1 MTAVATPPTATAV
14 APGHG
19 CATVAR
25 TLGETPEGT
34 ATPMRSW
41 LLIEHP
47 EAWARDVADRVLAR
61 VLPKPRLRELAE
73 LRRRYGLRPLL
84 VRRPGYRAGRPARR
98 TVLVGGVGSGGVG
111 SVGSVGGVGS
121 VGSVGSAGSAGGPTG
136 RWLERLELD
145 DLRELADL
153 DLAAVATGTGGL
165 GTPVTGALFGV
176 CTHGSKDMCCATM
189 GRPVAKALADAAP
202 GRVWETTHLGG
213 DRFAGNVLVLPSGF
227 LYGHVSAATA
237 AKLAAASDDGRVL
250 PELLRGRTSVDI
262 RTQVAEIA
270 VRRVTGLHGV
280 DDVEPLGT
288 DETGLVVVRAGGT
301 RMGVRL
307 GRHPLGVCGTSRCA
321 GPTTP
326 CGYSVDELV
335 DLP

>member
-1 MTAVATPPTATAV
+1 MTAVASPPHPTALTP
-14 APGHG
+14 APG

-47 EAWARDVADRVLAR
+47 AAWARDVADTVLAAA
-61 VLPKPRLRELAE
+61 LPGPRLRELAE
-73 LRRRYGLRPLL
+73 LRRRHGLRPLL
-84 VRRPGYRAGRPARR
+84 VRRPGYRAGAPARH
-98 TVLVGGVGSGGVG
+98 TVLLGGVHP
-111 SVGSVGGVGS
+111 
-121 VGSVGSAGSAGGPTG
+121 AG
-136 RWLERLELD
+136 RWLERLELTN
-145 DLRELADL
+145 LRELADL
-153 DLAAVATGTGGL
+153 DLAAAATGTGGL
-165 GTPVTGALFGV
+165 GTPVTGAVFGV
-176 CTHGSKDMCCATM
+176 CTHGTKDMCCATL
-189 GRPVAKALADAAP
+189 GRPVARALTDAAP

-213 DRFAGNVLVLPSGF
+213 DRFAGNVLVLPAGF
-227 LYGHVSAATA
+227 LYGHVSATSA
-237 AKLAAASDDGRVL
+237 ARLAAATDAGQVL
-250 PELLRGRTSVDI
+250 PELLRGRTSVGM
-262 RTQVAEIA
+262 RAQVAEIA

-280 DDVEPLGT
+280 DDVEPLGE
-288 DETGLVVVRAGGT
+288 DETGLVLVRAGAA

-335 DLP
+335 ELP

>member
-1 MTAVATPPTATAV
+1 MTAVAIPPTATAV

-84 VRRPGYRAGRPARR
+84 VRRPGYRAGRPAGR
-98 TVLVGGVGSGGVG
+98 TVLVGGVG
-111 SVGSVGGVGS
+111 
-121 VGSVGSAGSAGGPTG
+121 GPAG
-136 RWLERLELD
+136 RWLERV
-145 DLRELADL
+145 ELADL
-153 DLAAVATGTGGL
+153 HELADLELAAVATGTGGL
-165 GTPVTGALFGV
+165 GTPVTGAVFGV
-176 CTHGSKDMCCATM
+176 CTHGSKDMCCATL
-189 GRPVAKALADAAP
+189 GRPVAKALAEAAP

-213 DRFAGNVLVLPSGF
+213 DRFAGNVLVLPTGF
-227 LYGHVSAATA
+227 LYGHVSLATA
-237 AKLAAASDDGRVL
+237 GKLAAATDEGRVL
-250 PELLRGRTSVDI
+250 PELLRGRTSVDM
-262 RTQVAEIA
+262 RAQVAEIA
-270 VRRVTGLHGV
+270 VRRVTGLHGI
-280 DDVEPLGT
+280 DDVEPIRT
-288 DETGLVVVRAGGT
+288 DETGMVVVRAGGA

-321 GPTTP
+321 GPSTP
-326 CGYSVDELV
+326 CGYSVDELI
-335 DLP
+335 DLA

>member
-1 MTAVATPPTATAV
+1 MTAVASPPATALTS
-14 APGHG
+14 AHG

-47 EAWARDVADRVLAR
+47 EAWTRDVADRVLAGA
-61 VLPKPRLRELAE
+61 LPRPRLRELAE
-73 LRRRYGLRPLL
+73 LRRRHGLRPLL

-98 TVLVGGVGSGGVG
+98 TVLVGGVG
-111 SVGSVGGVGS
+111 
-121 VGSVGSAGSAGGPTG
+121 GGPAG
-136 RWLERLELD
+136 RWLERLELA

-153 DLAAVATGTGGL
+153 DLGAVATGTGGL
-165 GTPVTGALFGV
+165 GTPVTGAVFGV
-176 CTHGSKDMCCATM
+176 CTHGSKDMCCATL

-213 DRFAGNVLVLPSGF
+213 DRFAGNVLVLPAGF

-237 AKLAAASDDGRVL
+237 ARLAAASDGGRVL
-250 PELLRGRTSVDI
+250 PELLRGRTSVDM
-262 RTQVAEIA
+262 RAQVAEIA

-280 DDVEPLGT
+280 DDVEPVGE
-288 DETGLVVVRAGGT
+288 DGTGLVVVRAGGA
-301 RMGVRL
+301 RIGVRL

-335 DLP
+335 DLA

>member
-1 MTAVATPPTATAV
+1 MTAVASRQTPTAV
-14 APGHG
+14 IPGHG

-25 TLGETPEGT
+25 SLGETPEGT

-47 EAWARDVADRVLAR
+47 EAWARDVADRVLDRA
-61 VLPKPRLRELAE
+61 LPGPRLRELAE

-84 VRRPGYRAGRPARR
+84 GRRPGYRAGRPARR
-98 TVLVGGVGSGGVG
+98 TVLVG
-111 SVGSVGGVGS
+111 SVGGP
-121 VGSVGSAGSAGGPTG
+121 AG

-145 DLRELADL
+145 DLHELADL
-153 DLAAVATGTGGL
+153 DLAAVATGAGGV
-165 GTPVTGALFGV
+165 GTPVTGAVFGV
-176 CTHGSKDMCCATM
+176 CTHGSKDMCCATL

-213 DRFAGNVLVLPSGF
+213 DRFAGNVLVLPAGF
-227 LYGHVSAATA
+227 LYGHVSTATA
-237 AKLAAASDDGRVL
+237 ARLAAATDDDRVL
-250 PELLRGRTSVDI
+250 PELLRGRTLVDM
-262 RTQVAEIA
+262 RAQVAEIA
-270 VRRVTGLHGV
+270 VRRVTGLHGI
-280 DDVEPLGT
+280 DDVEPIRT
-288 DETGLVVVRAGGT
+288 DETGMVVVRAGGA

-335 DLP
+335 DLT

>member
-1 MTAVATPPTATAV
+1 MTAVASPPTTTAV
-14 APGHG
+14 TPHG
-19 CATVAR
+19 CATIAR
-25 TLGETPEGT
+25 TLGESPEGT

-61 VLPKPRLRELAE
+61 ALPQPRLRELAE

-98 TVLVGGVGSGGVG
+98 TVLVGGVG
-111 SVGSVGGVGS
+111 
-121 VGSVGSAGSAGGPTG
+121 GPSG
-136 RWLERLELD
+136 RWLERIELD
-145 DLRELADL
+145 DLHQLADL
-153 DLAAVATGTGGL
+153 DLAAVATGTGGV
-165 GTPVTGALFGV
+165 GTPVTGAVFGV
-176 CTHGSKDMCCATM
+176 CTHGSKDMCCATL
-189 GRPVAKALADAAP
+189 GRPVAKALAEAAP

-213 DRFAGNVLVLPSGF
+213 DRFAGNVLVLPAGF

-237 AKLAAASDDGRVL
+237 ARLAAATDDDRVL
-250 PELLRGRTSVDI
+250 PELLRGRTSVDM
-262 RTQVAEIA
+262 RAQVAEIA
-270 VRRVTGLHGV
+270 VRRITGLHGI
-280 DDVEPLGT
+280 DDVEPIGA
-288 DETGLVVVRAGGT
+288 DETGMVVVRAGSA

>member
-1 MTAVATPPTATAV
+1 MTAVASPPPAMAV
-14 APGHG
+14 APAHG

-61 VLPKPRLRELAE
+61 AMPRPRLRELAE

-98 TVLVGGVGSGGVG
+98 TVLVGGVGAG
-111 SVGSVGGVGS
+111 SA
-121 VGSVGSAGSAGGPTG
+121 GSAGSAGGAGGPAG

-153 DLAAVATGTGGL
+153 DLVAVATGTGGL
-165 GTPVTGALFGV
+165 GSPVTGALFGV

-189 GRPVAKALADAAP
+189 GRPVAKALAEAAP

-213 DRFAGNVLVLPSGF
+213 DRFAGNVLVLPFGF
-227 LYGHVSAATA
+227 LYGHVSVATA

-250 PELLRGRTSVDI
+250 PELLRGRTSVDM

-307 GRHPLGVCGTSRCA
+307 GRHPLGVCGISRCA

>member
-1 MTAVATPPTATAV
+1 MTAVASPPPATAV
-14 APGHG
+14 APAHG

-61 VLPKPRLRELAE
+61 ALPRPRLRELAE
-73 LRRRYGLRPLL
+73 LRRRHGLRPLL

-98 TVLVGGVGSGGVG
+98 TVLVGGVGGR
-111 SVGSVGGVGS
+111 
-121 VGSVGSAGSAGGPTG
+121 AG

-145 DLRELADL
+145 DLHQLADL
-153 DLAAVATGTGGL
+153 DLAAVATGTGGV
-165 GTPVTGALFGV
+165 GTPVTGAVFGV
-176 CTHGSKDMCCATM
+176 CTHGSKDMCCATL
-189 GRPVAKALADAAP
+189 GRPVAKALAEAAP
-202 GRVWETTHLGG
+202 GRVWETTHVGG
-213 DRFAGNVLVLPSGF
+213 DRFAGNVLVLPGGF

-237 AKLAAASDDGRVL
+237 ARLAAATDDGRVL
-250 PELLRGRTSVDI
+250 PELLRGRTSVDM
-262 RTQVAEIA
+262 RAQVAEIA
-270 VRRVTGLHGV
+270 VRRVTGLHGI
-280 DDVEPLGT
+280 DDVEPIGA
-288 DETGLVVVRAGGT
+288 DEAGLVIVRAGGA
-301 RMGVRL
+301 RLGVRL

-326 CGYSVDELV
+326 CGYSVEQLI